1 MDEHGAVRIGDS
13 NVPLDS
19 IVAAFQEG
27 DSPEA
32 IQEQYPA
39 LSLEEVWGA
48 IAAYLANRNE
58 IEKYLKRQDRLWK
71 KWAAAFSEHPNSVIG
86 RLRALRRSEAGQGA

>member
-19 IVAAFQEG
+19 VLAAFQKG

-39 LSLEEVWGA
+39 LSLEEAYGA
-48 IAAYLANRNE
+48 IAAYLANRSE
-58 IEKYLKRQDRLWK
+58 IEEYLQRQNALWK
-71 KWAAAFSEHPNSVIG
+71 KWEAAFSQFPSPVIA
-86 RLRALRRSEAGQGA
+86 RLRALRRGQAGREA